1 MLNNCRFLY
10 FCSWTNLSICV
21 IFLLLLGDLMKKIER
36 YSPDID
42 KGLSSLQVNKRINDG
57 LVNIDTE
64 VGTKSVSE
72 IVREN
77 VLTLFNIINIILAL
91 AVICVGSF
99 KNLIFIG
106 IITINTLISIIQEL
120 RSKKTLDKLRVVAAS
135 KVHVIRDGEERD
147 ISINDVVLDDI
158 IKLEIGNQVVVDSV
172 IKAGEVEVD
181 ESFITGEADTVFKK
195 KSDMLLSGSFIVS
208 GKAICQVEH
217 IGYDNYTAKISSDTK
232 YIKAV
237 SSEIMRS
244 LNKIISTISFLIVP
258 VGILLFSRQMYIDG
272 NTVSQAIV
280 STVAA
285 LIGMIPE
292 GLVLL
297 TSTVLAVS
305 VIRLSQKKVLVQD
318 LYCIETLARVDTLCL
333 DKTGTITEGKMEV
346 MAEVL
351 FDDCNVSEIVGNI
364 SYSLD
369 ENNPTALALL
379 DRYGKTNS
387 FEVVEKLPFSS
398 AKKYSGIVCKDK
410 TYVVGAAEFIL
421 NKNDKIFKK
430 ISEYTDEYRV
440 ILLAEA
446 DDKHLK
452 NVKPLGILLLQ
463 DKIRKEAPDTLQYFR
478 EQNVNLKIISGDNP
492 HTVYGIAQRA
502 GFKNDAKMIDATIL
516 KTDEDILNA
525 VDQYDIFGRVTPE
538 QKKRIVLA
546 LQHLGHTVAMTGDG
560 VNDVLALKKADCSV
574 AMASGSDA
582 SKNVSQLVLLDSNFA
597 SMPYVVA
604 EGRRTINNIEKS
616 SSLFLV
622 KTIYATLLAII
633 FIFIDMPYPFIPIQL
648 SLASTV
654 TVGIPSFVLALQN
667 NYDLVQKHFL
677 KRVLK
682 RAAPPAFTI
691 VLNILVVFLASKLF
705 DFNYTQTS
713 TLSAFVTGY
722 VAFMLLFKTCR
733 PFNELRVALFSSMV
747 VLYMTGFFGFRNLF
761 SFSVLDF
768 KMAVVIILCVG
779 FAHMMYYSFEQII
792 EYLELKVRKE

>member
-1 MLNNCRFLY
+1 
-10 FCSWTNLSICV
+10 
-21 IFLLLLGDLMKKIER
+21 MKNIER
-36 YSPDID
+36 YTPDI
-42 KGLSSLQVNKRINDG
+42 KCGLTNYEVDKRIKDN

-64 VGTKSVSE
+64 VGTKTVSE
-72 IVREN
+72 IVKEN
-77 VLTLFNIINIILAL
+77 VLTLFNIINVVLAI

-99 KNLIFIG
+99 KNLTFII

-120 RSKKTLDKLRVVAAS
+120 RSKRTLDKLKVVAAS
-135 KVHVIRDGEERD
+135 KVHVIRD
-147 ISINDVVLDDI
+147 SIEKEIGINEIVLDDI
-158 IKLEIGNQVVVDSV
+158 IKVEIGNQIVVDSI
-172 IKAGEVEVD
+172 IKDGEVEVD
-181 ESFITGEADTVFKK
+181 ESFITGEADTVFKRK
-195 KSDMLLSGSFIVS
+195 GDMLLSGSFIVS

-258 VGILLFSRQMYIDG
+258 VGILLFSRQMYIEG
-272 NTVSQAIV
+272 NTVSQAVV

-305 VIRLSQKKVLVQD
+305 VIRLSQRKVLVQD

-346 MAEVL
+346 MAEV
-351 FDDCNVSEIVGNI
+351 FVEDINISEIIGNI
-364 SYSLD
+364 NYNLGD
-369 ENNPTALALL
+369 NNPTAIALL
-379 DRYGKTNS
+379 DKYGKSDT
-387 FEVVEKLPFSS
+387 FEIVDKMPFSS
-398 AKKYSGIVCKDK
+398 AKKYSGIALKDK
-410 TYVVGAAEFIL
+410 AYVVGAAEFIL
-421 NKNDKIFKK
+421 KKDDKFLKK
-430 ISEYTDEYRV
+430 VEEYTNEYRV

-446 DDKHLK
+446 LNKRLD
-452 NVKPLGILLLQ
+452 NVKPLALLLLQ
-463 DKIRKEAPDTLQYFR
+463 DKIRSDANETLQYFR
-478 EQNVNLKIISGDNP
+478 EQGVTLKIISGDSP
-492 HTVYGIAQRA
+492 HTVYGIACRA
-502 GFKNDAKMIDATIL
+502 GFKENAKIVDATTL
-516 KTDEDILNA
+516 VTDQDILDA
-525 VDQYDIFGRVTPE
+525 AWEYDIFGRVTPE
-538 QKKRIVLA
+538 QKKKLVLA

-560 VNDVLALKKADCSV
+560 VNDVLALKKADCSI

-582 SKNVSQLVLLDSNFA
+582 TKNVSQLVLLDSNFS

-654 TVGIPSFVLALQN
+654 TVGIPSFILALQD

-682 RAAPPAFTI
+682 RAVPPAFTI
-691 VLNILVVFLASKLF
+691 IINILVVFIASKLF
-705 DFNYTQTS
+705 NFTYEQTS
-713 TLSAFVTGY
+713 TLSAMITGY
-722 VAFMLLFKTCR
+722 VAFMLLFKTCL
-733 PFNELRVALFSSMV
+733 PFNKLRIALFSTMV
-747 VLYMTGFFGFRNLF
+747 LLYITGFFGFRSLF
-761 SFSVLDF
+761 SFSVLNF
-768 KMAVVIILCVG
+768 RMIVIILLCIG
-779 FAHMMYYSFEQII
+779 FAHFMYYSFEKII
-792 EYLELKVRKE
+792 NYLESKVRK